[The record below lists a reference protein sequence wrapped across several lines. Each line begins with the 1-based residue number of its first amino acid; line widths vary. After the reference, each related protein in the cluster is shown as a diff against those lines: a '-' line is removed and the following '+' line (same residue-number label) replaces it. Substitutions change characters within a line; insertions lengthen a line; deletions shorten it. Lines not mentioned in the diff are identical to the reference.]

1 MKQTMCQVRDS
12 FDMSRLD
19 QSFCA
24 HCDPRISLLFSRP
37 IANDRLMDKQ
47 ISWEPIYDKT
57 KSVVGGNFVINR
69 FWRPHFDLFPSCSS
83 IARETASRLVKK
95 LQSLGSQ
102 GVSHCARELSYKVQ
116 VSYDKGRIRW
126 ATDEDFK
133 GTYHYLPQCCVNNL
147 NSASSPL
154 RLVVVPNRP
163 VFVSKQIGTRTYNS
177 FI

>member
-1 MKQTMCQVRDS
+1 MCQVRDS

-37 IANDRLMDKQ
+37 IGNDRLMDKQ

-57 KSVVGGNFVINR
+57 KRVVGGNFVINR

-83 IARETASRLVKK
+83 IAKDTASRLVKK

-116 VSYDKGRIRW
+116 VSYDK
-126 ATDEDFK
+126 
-133 GTYHYLPQCCVNNL
+133 
-147 NSASSPL
+147 
-154 RLVVVPNRP
+154 
-163 VFVSKQIGTRTYNS
+163 
-177 FI
+177 